1 MAKVYTSAEFEQE
14 FNVSRETMD
23 RLSVYHGLLLKWN
36 AHINLVS
43 NSTLDSA
50 WLRHFAD
57 SAQIWW
63 LAPKRAQVWL
73 DMGSGAGFPGL
84 VIAAIA
90 KEVMPGLQMILIE
103 SDRRKSTFLR
113 TVAREMDVN
122 VQVLT
127 QRIEEIPA
135 LNADIIS
142 ARALAPI
149 PQLLEFAGKHR
160 KPEGICIFHKGK
172 NADSELTATTSSWH
186 ISLKT
191 FPSVT
196 DSSAVILRIGEFRR
210 A

>member
-1 MAKVYTSAEFEQE
+1 MAKAYGSTEFEQE
-14 FNVSRETMD
+14 FNVSRETMH
-23 RLSVYHGLLLKWN
+23 RLKIYHGLLLKWN
-36 AHINLVS
+36 PHINLVS
-43 NSTLDSA
+43 SSTLNSA

-57 SAQIWW
+57 SYQILW
-63 LAPKRAQVWL
+63 LAPKEAQVWL

-90 KEVMPGLQMILIE
+90 KEAMPDLQVILIE

-113 TVAREMDVN
+113 TVAREMNVN

-142 ARALAPI
+142 ARALASI

-160 KPEGICIFHKGK
+160 KPEGICIFHKGA
-172 NADSELTATTSSWH
+172 NVDSELTATASSWH
-186 ISLKT
+186 ISQKT